1 MWWGI
6 GIAVAVV
13 LAWSII
19 RWGTND
25 VRYIGRVV
33 GKALDINRH
42 IIQEVAFKMGQER
55 STMLAK
61 QLRSFPDQVMQ
72 DAVTAVFVF
81 QIVRNGERKNVLW
94 WRKRLED
101 KGFSAE
107 LTLENVE
114 TSFMYLRTAGDAF
127 DVSRPWRFLEA
138 YQQQYKSAG

>member
-6 GIAVAVV
+6 GAAIVVA
-13 LAWSII
+13 AWLII

-25 VRYIGRVV
+25 VRYIGKVV

-55 STMLAK
+55 STILAK
-61 QLRSFPDQVMQ
+61 QLRSFPDRVMQ
-72 DAVTAVFVF
+72 DAVTTVFIF

-94 WRKRLED
+94 WKHRLEE

-114 TSFMYLRTAGDAF
+114 TSFMYLRAAGDSF
-127 DVSRPWRFLEA
+127 DVSRPWKFLEA
-138 YQQQYKSAG
+138 YQQQFGNV